1 MNAVFRRALG
11 ALGLIALPLALYAS
25 GKVVDPAAS
34 MVSAT
39 FRQMNVPVEGRFTR
53 FSGRVDYRAAQ
64 PEASSAELEID
75 TASFDL
81 GLEDYNAEVRK
92 PEWFDSARHP
102 VARFSA
108 TGLQPQGEGR
118 YRVSGSLTL
127 KGQTHPLTATL
138 SHRQANGLHVFEGEV
153 PLSRKR
159 YGLGDAGWDGVLD
172 DQVIVRFRIAQP
184 Q

>member
-11 ALGLIALPLALYAS
+11 ALGLIALPLLLHAS
-25 GKVVDPAAS
+25 AGPVDPAAS
-34 MVSAT
+34 TISAT

-53 FSGRVDYRAAQ
+53 FSGRVDYRAAE
-64 PEASSAELEID
+64 PGASSAELEID

-81 GLEDYNAEVRK
+81 GLDDYNAEVRK

-108 TGLQPQGEGR
+108 TGLQPQGDGR
-118 YRVSGSLTL
+118 FRVRGTLTL
-127 KGQTHPLTATL
+127 KGQTHPLIATL
-138 SHRQANGLHVFEGEV
+138 TLSQTEGLNFFEGEV
-153 PLSRKR
+153 PVSRKR

-172 DQVIVRFRIAQP
+172 DEVIVRFRIAQP

>member
-1 MNAVFRRALG
+1 
-11 ALGLIALPLALYAS
+11 
-25 GKVVDPAAS
+25 VDPAAS
-34 MVSAT
+34 AISAT

-53 FSGRVDYRAAQ
+53 FSGRVDYRAAE
-64 PEASSAELEID
+64 PGASSAELEID

-81 GLEDYNAEVRK
+81 GLDDYNAEVRK

-108 TGLQPQGEGR
+108 TGLQPQGDGR
-118 YRVSGSLTL
+118 FRVRGTLTL
-127 KGQTHPLTATL
+127 KGQTHPLIATL
-138 SHRQANGLHVFEGEV
+138 TLSQTEGLNFFEGEV
-153 PLSRKR
+153 PVSRRR

-172 DQVIVRFRIAQP
+172 DEVIVRFRIAQP